1 MENISL
7 DHAIKI
13 AQTWANGGKLIIK
26 DPNETTAYHKLCLNL
41 LYDKRDELTR
51 QRRAEHRKAK

>member
-13 AQTWANGGKLIIK
+13 AQTWANGDKLIIT
-26 DPNETTAYHKLCLNL
+26 DPSEATAYHKLCLNL
-41 LYDKRDELTR
+41 LYDKRDELMR
-51 QRRAEHRKAK
+51 QRRMERRKAK